1 MANETLVKIKDLQE
15 SIDELDMIVTKLTM
29 IVENK
34 DLMNFLNNYNSL
46 KNDIDRLEE
55 IFEDV
60 KKFGD
65 EFVFNVAAINKI
77 IQEAKDVVAKF
88 EKFHATI
95 ADILQKQTSNIT
107 TYITDNYDK
116 MFKVIKNNLLSDLR
130 EFKSEI
136 ETIKEE
142 LKNVYEQ
149 DYFKDIKAVKA
160 QLKLLIFMFF
170 VVIAVGGFFFY
181 KVNEK
186 LNYIQTT
193 TYYNY
198 KALYNQ

>member
-1 MANETLVKIKDLQE
+1 MANETLVKVKDLE
-15 SIDELDMIVTKLTM
+15 STIDELDMLVTKLSM

-77 IQEAKDVVAKF
+77 IDKAEKTVKEF
-88 EKFHATI
+88 EKFHVTI
-95 ADILQKQTSNIT
+95 ADILQTQTSNIT

-116 MFKVIKNNLLSDLR
+116 MFKVIKNDLLSDLR

-136 ETIKEE
+136 KIIKEE

-149 DYFKDIKAVKA
+149 DYFKDIRAVKA
-160 QLKLLIFMFF
+160 QLKLLIFMF
-170 VVIAVGGFFFY
+170 IAVIIGGGFLFY
-181 KVNEK
+181 K
-186 LNYIQTT
+186 LNKKVDAINVT